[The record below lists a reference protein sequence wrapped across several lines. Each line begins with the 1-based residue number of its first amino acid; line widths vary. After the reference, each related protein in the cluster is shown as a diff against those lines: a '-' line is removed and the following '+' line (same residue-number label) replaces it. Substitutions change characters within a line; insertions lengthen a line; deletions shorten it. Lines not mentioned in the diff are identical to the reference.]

1 MRTSREV
8 TRITREAYVQCENM
22 DCCHVWKVIIGA
34 ITTIVPSLNPN
45 PNVYINVSQKP
56 QKLDERQLSLIN
68 QK

>member
-1 MRTSREV
+1 
-8 TRITREAYVQCENM
+8 M